1 MVRRFLLLRCPG
13 SGYGGG
19 LALTAASLGAGVPER
34 GRLFA
39 GRRGNDYLAASP
51 SRRTD
56 PCDATTTSNGDANR
70 PTEWM
75 KEGAGWTETQYA
87 ARVKGNELVV
97 GATEIEPRRL
107 ERQRDWE
114 RGAKGERGGKWNEE
128 ETGSKRD
135 GWQEGRRRFGW
146 SRSVQEGRL
155 RRWKK
160 RYTSEK
166 MLE

>member
-19 LALTAASLGAGVPER
+19 LALTAASLGAGVSER

-56 PCDATTTSNGDANR
+56 PCDTTTTSNEDANR

-75 KEGAGWTETQYA
+75 KEGAG
-87 ARVKGNELVV
+87 
-97 GATEIEPRRL
+97 
-107 ERQRDWE
+107 
-114 RGAKGERGGKWNEE
+114 
-128 ETGSKRD
+128 
-135 GWQEGRRRFGW
+135 
-146 SRSVQEGRL
+146 
-155 RRWKK
+155 
-160 RYTSEK
+160 
-166 MLE
+166 